1 VMRADDA
8 RVYGPVFT
16 QGRRAERLLSEDH
29 LPTTRTVLRGAL
41 DSEAAHRAFGERVFS
56 ATELETYLECPY
68 RWFYTRVLRP
78 SDDDAELDAAELGS
92 RAHRLLADFY
102 AALRAEGETRVTPES
117 LPEALR
123 LFERSAEQS
132 ERRMALPLS
141 LGEEIDVGRARLW
154 ARHVVEDDAHL
165 LRGYAPHGHEISFGG
180 EGEFE
185 FAGIPMV
192 GRIDRIDVGPG
203 GVVVSDYKSAPDVGK
218 LTRPGA
224 SFSMQH
230 VIYAAAAEQ
239 LLGLP
244 VQGSVYRSLR
254 SRQLRGFWR
263 RDLLKSVPAEACG
276 KDVIGE
282 DGFSELSEMAAERVL
297 AAAEG
302 IRAGR
307 IPRSGHSAASCRY
320 CDLAPLCEGA
330 RS

>member
-1 VMRADDA
+1 
-8 RVYGPVFT
+8 
-16 QGRRAERLLSEDH
+16 
-29 LPTTRTVLRGAL
+29 
-41 DSEAAHRAFGERVFS
+41 
-56 ATELETYLECPY
+56 
-68 RWFYTRVLRP
+68 
-78 SDDDAELDAAELGS
+78 
-92 RAHRLLADFY
+92 
-102 AALRAEGETRVTPES
+102 
-117 LPEALR
+117 
-123 LFERSAEQS
+123 
-132 ERRMALPLS
+132 MALPLS

-203 GVVVSDYKSAPDVGK
+203 GVVVSDYKSALDVGK

-224 SFSMQH
+224 SFSIQH

-239 LLGLP
+239 LLGRP